1 MRTAAIIVT
10 ATALAVSL
18 TGCFA
23 NPVESIVEQ
32 VIEDQTGV
40 EVSAGG
46 EDGLASLPDS
56 WPAEVPVPDGKILLA
71 LASNGSYSATIE
83 LGSADA
89 AEAGLERYTSAGF
102 EITSEADFGG
112 LKSYQL
118 TGSGFDVNYSYGAD
132 SDDVYVANLT
142 VIPQSQ

>member
-10 ATALAVSL
+10 ATALTLGL
-18 TGCFA
+18 TGCFG

-32 VIEDQTGV
+32 VVEDQTGV
-40 EVSAGG
+40 DVSAGG
-46 EDGLASLPDS
+46 EDGLASLPES

-71 LASNGSYSATIE
+71 LGSSGSYSATIE
-83 LGSADA
+83 LGSLEA
-89 AEAGLERYTSAGF
+89 AEAGLERYTSSGF

-118 TGSGFDVNYSYGAD
+118 VGSGFDVNYSFGAD
-132 SDDVYVANLT
+132 SDGVYVANLA
-142 VIPQSQ
+142 VIPQNQ